1 MSNNWW
7 GKSLVSNKYVSII
20 RRDGVIHQIHETG
33 TVSDG
38 TKEPAWV
45 AKDDPQVPREACL
58 TCGKPECRGS
68 VNCFRKLKWGEY
80 LEFRGMV
87 EHRMRM
93 GYGKDQIAE
102 EIGVKRHVIQHV
114 VNRIYPGIGEQE
126 IIKAILEGEKHE
138 RV

>member
-7 GKSLVSNKYVSII
+7 GKSLVSSRYVSII
-20 RRDGVIHQIHETG
+20 RRNGVIHQVHETG

-58 TCGKPECRGS
+58 TCGKKKPVGCA
-68 VNCFRKLKWGEY
+68 VCFSKVSWDEY
-80 LEFRGMV
+80 KVFKEMV
-87 EHRMRM
+87 ESRKRM
-93 GYGKDQIAE
+93 GYSEKQIADML
-102 EIGVKRHVIQHV
+102 GVKDSV
-114 VNRIYPGIGEQE
+114 VKNVLGDIYPSVNVQK
-126 IIKAILEGEKHE
+126 IIKTIVEGEKHE